1 MRKMTSMARTRKRKT
16 DAIKQKGRSWGV
28 TLLRLPDTKTSQRAS
43 KVWAGGAG
51 GTGGWR
57 GPTVHAALVQR
68 AEQRSGVLHA
78 VVGAHERPCGGKPL
92 YTEHVSLYTGHVR
105 SARDTGRGKRGPR
118 AGEGDRRAGGAQGGT
133 GMIGHRDDHGGRGC
147 GYSRE
152 CSQGSG
158 RVGGARGGGGGGGG
172 GGGTWDDWVGGL
184 PECCNAATRPVLQRD
199 LGRDG
204 VALARLVHLVRPLSS
219 AGAACTVTARGETP
233 AQPKPPPPP
242 PSATVSVL
250 LLAASS
256 QGLLNP
262 TAQVSSL
269 ERAERRR
276 GGAAESH
283 LGMRRCED
291 EAAEDRVGVGRAHPA
306 PERLPRARHGWARR
320 GESRTTEELR

>member
-16 DAIKQKGRSWGV
+16 DAIIYAIKQQGRSWGV

-158 RVGGARGGGGGGGG
+158 RVGGARGG
-172 GGGTWDDWVGGL
+172 
-184 PECCNAATRPVLQRD
+184 
-199 LGRDG
+199 
-204 VALARLVHLVRPLSS
+204 VAP
-219 AGAACTVTARGETP
+219 
-233 AQPKPPPPP
+233 
-242 PSATVSVL
+242 
-250 LLAASS
+250 
-256 QGLLNP
+256 
-262 TAQVSSL
+262 
-269 ERAERRR
+269 
-276 GGAAESH
+276 
-283 LGMRRCED
+283 GMI
-291 EAAEDRVGVGRAHPA
+291 G
-306 PERLPRARHGWARR
+306 
-320 GESRTTEELR
+320 